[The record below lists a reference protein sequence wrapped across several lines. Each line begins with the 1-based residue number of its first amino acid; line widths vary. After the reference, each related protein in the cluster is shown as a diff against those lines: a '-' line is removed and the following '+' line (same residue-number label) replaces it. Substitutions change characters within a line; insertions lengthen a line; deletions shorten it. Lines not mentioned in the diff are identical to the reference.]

1 MRNKPRTFLDEVAQN
16 ILRQNQKM
24 ENTLVLLPSR
34 RACFFFEEAIKD
46 QLTEISWLPQII
58 SVEDFVERLTNF
70 RNLPTPELILETYPF
85 YREVFG
91 SESETFRDY
100 LNWITILL
108 ADFNEVDAYKI
119 EIKKLFEYLR
129 DERALK
135 SWNIDGSEMT
145 DFQKRYLDFWEHLE
159 PLYKKLT
166 NHFEEHKM
174 GYQGFIYRQ
183 AAENVSSMMSDRF
196 PLIQNI
202 HWLGFNA
209 LNTCEEELVDYF
221 IEKLNCQLHFDVDP
235 YYLDNT
241 KHEAGRFIRQYLK
254 RWPQQSE
261 PYSSNGFS
269 NPQKEIETFGVS
281 GKVGMS
287 KVAGALLEK
296 EGKRKNTALVLADEN
311 LLNPVLSSL
320 PQSVDNINITLGYSL
335 QTSLTYSFTE
345 SVLNALVN
353 AKRASNNTLFT
364 EDLLSVYAHP
374 AFHYFGD
381 HNTVSEK
388 LGKLRESQKMAF
400 THTELLQ
407 FDNGLFDEPFTKN
420 ILNPNQS
427 PGSWL
432 SFAID
437 LLAKTANDENKINDK
452 LEQFHLERL
461 VEVLIRTADYLED
474 LTVKISFEELWRFVI
489 LSAQGE
495 TIPIEGEKSDFLQ
508 LMGMLETRCLD
519 FDHLIMTSVNEGTL
533 PAGKQGNSFIPFEVK
548 RKFHLPTHIQK
559 DAIFAYHFY
568 RVLQRAKKVTLLYD
582 TSVSDLGMNE
592 ESRFIRQLEVEWGL
606 SGDRKWKRENISF
619 DREPLEFQVNS
630 IQKTENV
637 LGQIRHYLTSK
648 DRGLSPSALNKYFN
662 SPADFYFRHPLGI
675 KEKAELEKDIE
686 VSTFGT
692 AVHETL
698 EELFKR
704 FVNSKQLL
712 KKDDVLAL
720 KPKVRS
726 ALTEKM
732 KKRFKGDLSIGSN
745 YLTFH
750 AAQKMIDQFLSLQA
764 DEIENGKSFAVAHQ
778 ESPEDVFLEVD
789 GEKIKI
795 KGFPDR
801 IDSFDTHHRI
811 VDYKTGSV
819 EQKDLRISS
828 IDDLFNFEKQGK
840 DKARQ
845 VMFYAWLVHK
855 TKGYEQIESGIYSLK
870 KISGGFLKLKV
881 GNESILQKEHFERF
895 EELLQNTIKVML
907 NPDVELSQPETSS
920 WTLYE

>member
-1 MRNKPRTFLDEVAQN
+1 MRNDPRTFLDEVAHN

-24 ENTLVLLPSR
+24 ENTLVMLPSR
-34 RACFFFEEAIKD
+34 RACFFFEEAVKD
-46 QLTEISWLPQII
+46 QLTKISWLPQIM
-58 SVEDFVERLTNF
+58 SVEDFVERLSNF

-91 SESETFRDY
+91 NESETFRDY
-100 LNWITILL
+100 LNWITIML

-166 NHFEEHKM
+166 AHFEKHKM

-183 AAENVSSMMSDRF
+183 AAEHVSCMMSNRF

-202 HWLGFNA
+202 HWVGFNA

-221 IEKLNCQLHFDVDP
+221 IEHLDCQLHFDVDP
-235 YYLDNT
+235 YYLENQ
-241 KHEAGRFIRQYLK
+241 KHEAGRFIRNYLK

-261 PYSSNGFS
+261 PYSANGFS

-281 GKVGMS
+281 GKVGMA
-287 KVAGALLEK
+287 KVAGALLGK

-353 AKRASNNTLFT
+353 AKRASKNTLFT

-381 HNTVSEK
+381 QSTVSEK
-388 LGKLRESQKMAF
+388 LGKLRESQKVAF

-407 FDNGLFDEPFTKN
+407 FEKGLFDEPFTKK

-432 SFAID
+432 NYATN
-437 LLAKTANDENKINDK
+437 LLERKANDENKVNDK

-474 LTVKISFEELWRFVI
+474 LTDKISFEELWRFVI

-495 TIPIEGEKSDFLQ
+495 TIPIEGEKSDYLQ

-548 RKFHLPTHIQK
+548 RKFQLPTHIQK

-582 TSVSDLGMNE
+582 TSVSDMGMNE

-606 SGDRKWKRENISF
+606 EGNRKWNKQNISF
-619 DREPLEFQVNS
+619 DRDPLEFQVNS
-630 IQKTENV
+630 IEKTDDV
-637 LGQIRHYLTSK
+637 LGQIRDYLTSEN
-648 DRGLSPSALNKYFN
+648 RGLSPSALNKYFN

-675 KEKAELEKDIE
+675 KEKNELEKDIE

-692 AVHETL
+692 AVHDAL

-704 FVNSKQLL
+704 FVDSKQLL

-720 KPKVRS
+720 KSEVRL

-732 KKRFKGDLSIGSN
+732 KESFKGDLNIGSN

-750 AAQKMIDQFLSLQA
+750 AALKMIDQFLELQA
-764 DEIENGKSFAVAHQ
+764 NELEDGDTFAIVGQEKKERTTVFVDDVEIRLNGTA
-778 ESPEDVFLEVD
+778 
-789 GEKIKI
+789 
-795 KGFPDR
+795 DR

-819 EQKDLRISS
+819 EQKELVIGS
-828 IDDLFNFEKQGK
+828 IDDLFDFEKQGK

-881 GNESILQKEHFERF
+881 GRESILQKEHFERF
-895 EELLQNTIKVML
+895 EELLKNTIREML
-907 NPDVELSQPETSS
+907 NPDKELIQPETSS